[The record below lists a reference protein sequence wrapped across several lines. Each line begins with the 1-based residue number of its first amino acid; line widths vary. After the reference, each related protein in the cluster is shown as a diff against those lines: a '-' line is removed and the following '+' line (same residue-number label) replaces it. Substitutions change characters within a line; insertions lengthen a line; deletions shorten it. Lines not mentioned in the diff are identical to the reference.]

1 VFSLSPSTAELHHF
15 DGIAFFEVPR
25 HVNFIDAFRDPYY
38 AEYIE
43 PDENRFIDKAGQ
55 NGGLLATYEG
65 RTVTLVEHGK
75 SLIGEKGELERK
87 RWADFESK
95 AGAKMSREFRARL

>member
-1 VFSLSPSTAELHHF
+1 LHHF

-25 HVNFIDAFRDPYY
+25 HVNFVDAFNDPYY

-43 PDENRFIDKAGQ
+43 PDENRFIDKAGEG
-55 NGGLLATYEG
+55 GGLLATYEG

-75 SLIGEKGELERK
+75 SVIGEKGNPELK
-87 RWADFESK
+87 RWMEFEIR
-95 AGAKMSREFRARL
+95 AQAKMPKEFRARL